1 MRIQTRKQEEKT
13 WELTF
18 MAGIMSGI
26 TVLLCDIAALKDHKK
41 DPKLIKELESILQRT
56 LGMWGP
62 KMMDRAVEQIE
73 TWEEEHWPAFLIEWR
88 NNK

>member
-41 DPKLIKELESILQRT
+41 DPKLVKELESVLQRT

-62 KMMDRAVEQIE
+62 KMLDRAVEQIE
-73 TWEEEHWPAFLIEWR
+73 TWEEELWPAFLIEWR